1 MFRESALRPTISG
14 SAPGLA
20 AGLAARPMS
29 SVSFKPLALE
39 ALDDQRPLHFGRGF
53 VDRLHAENGCDA
65 LDDAAGRGSY
75 GPTGSRIAVALLVG
89 VRFVDHRQDKVF
101 RSVD

>member
-1 MFRESALRPTISG
+1 MVRESALRPTISG

-20 AGLAARPMS
+20 ARPVS

-53 VDRLHAENGCDA
+53 VDRLHAENGGNA
-65 LDDAAGRGSY
+65 LDDGAGRRGY
-75 GPTGSRIAVALLVG
+75 GPAPSPITVALLVG
-89 VRFVDHRQDKVF
+89 VRLVDHRQDKVF
-101 RSVD
+101 RG

>member
-1 MFRESALRPTISG
+1 MVRESALRPTISG

-20 AGLAARPMS
+20 ARPVS

-53 VDRLHAENGCDA
+53 VDRLHAENGCNA
-65 LDDAAGRGSY
+65 LDDAAGRRGY
-75 GPTGSRIAVALLVG
+75 GPARSRITVALRGGGRLVG
-89 VRFVDHRQDKVF
+89 HPHDKGIVEG
-101 RSVD
+101 